1 MATVSASLKMF
12 DMMTRPLQ
20 QVTQALNL
28 TIGAMDNLSNSANRD
43 IRTAN
48 SLNAA
53 REAAQRAGA
62 ALQEL
67 ANEQNRAT
75 SSQERLNNSFN
86 RGASA
91 SDGLLHKVKGLVG
104 AYLGFQTLKAGINA
118 TDNYTNQNSRL
129 ALINDGLQTQAELQ
143 QKIYQAAQRSRG
155 AYGETVS
162 SVAKLGLLAKDA
174 FSSNNETI
182 AFAELMNKSFKI
194 SGASMS
200 EATNGMYQ
208 LTQAMAAGRLQGD
221 EFRSVMENAP
231 MLAQAIAKYTGK
243 SMGELREMSSEGKI
257 TADIIKN
264 SLFSAADDINA
275 KFQTMPMTFETAWT
289 RIKNQAVMTFSTI
302 MQKVNTFLNSN
313 NGAIFISNI
322 TNSIA
327 ILSGVIGL
335 TIDSIIAVSTF
346 FNNNWSMIAPII
358 WGIVAAILAYNG
370 AVAILNITST
380 ISKGIEL
387 AGAIAKAIHTGA
399 TLADTSATAAQTA
412 AQWGLNAAIL
422 ACPITWIILGIIL
435 LIVVFYAA
443 VAAVN
448 HFAGTSISATGIIAG
463 VFAFLGAHIYN
474 MVAYMWNVF
483 AAFVEFLSNVFNN
496 PVYSVKKLFANL
508 AINVIDMCIAMTKG
522 FDSFATNLANAMIDG
537 INLALQAWNSFV
549 DALNSFG
556 GLGDKLGLGKAG
568 TISHTGSI
576 TSSMESAKAN
586 INSWVG
592 EAPSGYVSVPRMEQ
606 INLGGAFNTGYN
618 WGKGVEEKFDISKAL
633 GNNGIPKDL
642 SNFGNFSDLGNFGSG
657 SGGGGLGDSGK
668 DANKHLKNIDDKID
682 VSNEHLEMLRDLA
695 EQESI
700 QNFVTLT
707 PTVQVT
713 TGDIKEEADIDK
725 IIAKIENYME
735 GELKSSAEGVY
746 A

>member
-12 DMMTRPLQ
+12 DMMTKPLQ

-28 TIGAMDNLSNSANRD
+28 TISTMDQMANAANQN
-43 IRTAN
+43 INMPN

-53 REAAQRAGA
+53 RAAAQRAGA

-67 ANEQNRAT
+67 ANEQDKAANA
-75 SSQERLNNSFN
+75 QNRLNNSLN
-86 RGASA
+86 NGVNS
-91 SDGLLHKVKGLVG
+91 SGGLLNKVKGLVG
-104 AYLGFQTLKAGINA
+104 AYIGVQALKTGIDA
-118 TDNYTNQNSRL
+118 TDNYTNQSARL
-129 ALINDGLQTQAELQ
+129 ALINDGLQTQEQLQ

-174 FSSNNETI
+174 FSNNNETI
-182 AFAELMNKSFKI
+182 AFAELMNKSFRI

-313 NGAIFISNI
+313 NGAIFINNI
-322 TNSIA
+322 SNSIT
-327 ILSGVIGL
+327 ILAVALGWVIDG
-335 TIDSIIAVSTF
+335 IIAVSTF

-358 WGIVAAILAYNG
+358 WGIIAALIVYN
-370 AVAILNITST
+370 ASLIITNTLN
-380 ISKGIEL
+380 GE
-387 AGAIAKAIHTGA
+387 GAIAMAAKTIASWA
-399 TLADTSATAAQTA
+399 ETAAIIA
-412 AQWGLNAAIL
+412 LIIAQDGLNAAL
-422 ACPITWIILGIIL
+422 AACPITWIIMAVIIL
-435 LIVVFYAA
+435 IAVFYAG

-474 MVAYMWNVF
+474 VVAYMWNVF
-483 AAFVEFLSNVFNN
+483 AAYVEFLSNVFNN

-568 TISHTGSI
+568 TISHTSSI

-592 EAPSGYVSVPRMEQ
+592 EAPSGYVSVPRMQQ
-606 INLGGAFNTGYN
+606 INLGGAFNAGYN
-618 WGKGVEEKFDISKAL
+618 WGKGVEEKFDISKIL
-633 GNNGIPKDL
+633 GTNGIPKGL
-642 SNFGNFSDLGNFGSG
+642 GNFGNFSDLGNFGNGSG
-657 SGGGGLGDSGK
+657 GGGGLGDSGK

-682 VSNEHLEMLRDLA
+682 VNNEHLEMLRDLA

-725 IIAKIENYME
+725 IIAKIETYME
-735 GELKSSAEGVY
+735 SELANSAEGVY
-746 A
+746 T